1 MHINSKVAG
10 KFKLQVR
17 KKHTHEL
24 VRDLPEFSN
33 LITDFGLNKLGTS
46 QTTMYCYVGTGT
58 TPAATTDT
66 KMRAWKATKQVSS
79 RSMSRTSE
87 LPYWNAT
94 SFFYQFAPGEATG
107 NLTEVGIGISSVS
120 SGAADNYLWSRELIV
135 DGSGNPTALTVL
147 ADEYLSVA
155 YTLYWYPPLNDF
167 TGSVILGGITYNY
180 RARAANIT
188 TWSTTDNNPGAAN
201 TLNIKAVYAGAT
213 SLGPV
218 TGSIVGAS
226 SSYNVEATRTD
237 VPYVNGSYTRS
248 SRSVYTP
255 AQANLVGGIR
265 AILVGT
271 YFYSGTT
278 FSYQDYQIVFD
289 KPIPKNSTVGL
300 TMGFS
305 YSWRRYA
312 P

>member
-1 MHINSKVAG
+1 MHTHTKVAG

-17 KKHTHEL
+17 KKHTNDL

-33 LITDFGLNKLGTS
+33 LITDFGLNRLGTS

-58 TPAATTDT
+58 APAATTDT
-66 KMRAWKATKQVSS
+66 KMSAWKATKQVAS

-94 SFFYQFAPGEATG
+94 SFFYQFVPGEATG

-135 DGSGNPTALTVL
+135 DGSGNPTVLTVL
-147 ADEYLSVA
+147 ADEYLSVT

-180 RARAANIT
+180 TARAANIT

-201 TLNIKAVYAGAT
+201 TLSIKAAYAGAT

-226 SSYNVEATRTD
+226 SSYTIGASRTA
-237 VPYVNGSYTRS
+237 VPYVDGSYTRS

-255 AQANLVGGIR
+255 AQANLEGGIS
-265 AILVGT
+265 AILAGNFSV
-271 YFYSGTT
+271 SGTT
-278 FSYQDYQIVFD
+278 FSTQDYQVVFD
-289 KPIPKNSTVGL
+289 KPIPKDNTVGL
-300 TMGFS
+300 TVGFS
-305 YSWRRYA
+305 YSWGRYA